1 MNVALSGFT
10 LWLSLMVSI
19 GPQNI
24 FILKSGIRRLH
35 VGVVIAVCMISDV
48 FLVLGGTAGVS
59 AVLSHVPGLL
69 PTLKWAGACY
79 LLYFAFTCFKDAVHT
94 TGMDLGPDPKPSEAH
109 PENGIDY
116 LASDLPLGGP
126 SANSNG
132 GVGVADRTRKSAPMT
147 AAAAATTALALTW
160 LNPLS
165 IIDTVMFGSIA
176 AQYGAGQWLF
186 AGGALCATLVWFP
199 VLGYGARLLSKPLSS
214 PKVWRGLN
222 IGVGCFMLFIIF
234 RLLFLMH

>member
-1 MNVALSGFT
+1 MNVAISGFT

-24 FILKSGIRRLH
+24 FILKTGIRRLH
-35 VGVVIAVCMISDV
+35 VLPVIAVCMISDV
-48 FLVLGGTAGVS
+48 FLVVAGTAGVS
-59 AVLSHVPGLL
+59 AVVSHVPGLL
-69 PTLKWAGACY
+69 STLKWLGAIY
-79 LLYFAFTCFKDAVHT
+79 LLYFAYTCFKDAVHAK
-94 TGMDLGPDPKPSEAH
+94 GMDLDTPGTDIPSHIESH
-109 PENGIDY
+109 PEVSSTSTGR
-116 LASDLPLGGP
+116 
-126 SANSNG
+126 SADSA
-132 GVGVADRTRKSAPMT
+132 VAVQQRTRKAAPMT

-176 AQYGAGQWLF
+176 AQNGAAQWIF
-186 AGGALCATLVWFP
+186 ALGALGATLVWFP
-199 VLGYGARLLSKPLSS
+199 ALGFGARLLSKPMQS

-234 RLLFLMH
+234 RLLFLAH